1 MNMVRLR
8 LEGVLGEVGP
18 VVRASGFYIC
28 LGVATALTVGP
39 LPNVAA
45 QVRSSDSQA
54 NNQTVDAL
62 VRDVVSNEIEAQ
74 LRDDSQWCYREQRQ
88 EEGKP
93 DKTLEACQT
102 KEGDLERLLAVN
114 GRELDSAQRQ
124 AEDERIQKL
133 ISHPEQLRAKQRKER
148 EDGEQARS
156 LLRIFPEAFYFQCER
171 ESGSLVTLRF
181 RPNPAFRPSTR
192 ASLVFHHME
201 GTLTVDAQQ
210 KRLVEVNGRLTSEVR
225 FLGGLLG
232 HLDKDGTF
240 LVKQQEVG
248 DGHWD
253 LVLMSVH
260 MSGRALLFK
269 TIAVSQKQTLSDY
282 RPLPRDATLQQAADF
297 LIRDFDV
304 HTAASTEK

>member
-1 MNMVRLR
+1 M
-8 LEGVLGEVGP
+8 GSA
-18 VVRASGFYIC
+18 VRASKLCIC
-28 LGVATALTVGP
+28 LGIATALTVSP
-39 LPNVAA
+39 PPNISP
-45 QVRSSDSQA
+45 QVHNSDSQA

-62 VRDVVSNEIEAQ
+62 VRGVVYNEIEAQ
-74 LRDDSQWCYREQRQ
+74 LRDDSLWCYREQQQ
-88 EEGKP
+88 EDDKP
-93 DKTLEACQT
+93 YKTLEACQT
-102 KEGDLERLLAVN
+102 KDGDLERLLAVN

-124 AEDERIQKL
+124 AEGERIQKL

-156 LLRIFPEAFYFQCER
+156 LLRIFPEAFYFQYER
-171 ESGSLVTLRF
+171 ESGDLITLRF

-201 GTLTVDAQQ
+201 GTLVLDTRQ
-210 KRLVEVNGRLTSEVR
+210 KRLVEVDGRLTSEVR

-240 LVKQQEVG
+240 SVKQQEVG

-253 LVLMSVH
+253 LVFMSVH

-269 TIAVSQKQTLSDY
+269 TIAISQKQTLFDY
-282 RPLPRDATLQQAADF
+282 RPLPRGATLQQAADF
-297 LIRDFDV
+297 LIRDLDV
-304 HTAASTEK
+304 HTASTER